1 MMAAGLLAASSCTD
15 YADYN
20 EAPVDDMAQANKT
33 LWENISQNPDLSDF
47 KALVERTGFN
57 NQLSQSRAYTIWAP
71 KNGTFNVAD
80 YTSMSDSLLL
90 AQFVKN
96 HIAEFT
102 YRASGNVDNTRV
114 HTLNNKSYV
123 FNGNGNYTFGS
134 TEMDPTASNIPGTN
148 GILHVINKPVAFY
161 PNLYEYL
168 GLANGQELDSLIN
181 YFKKYETTYLD
192 LENSEKGP
200 MVNGVQT
207 YVDSMMVT
215 TNSLVRNLRAEIDNE
230 DSTYTFIMP
239 NNEAYKKMYDKVKE
253 SYAFYSGVVV
263 QDVEKLTSAGP
274 ATDAGDKT
282 RNNTKKTAPTINVN
296 YYKDSLARRA
306 IVRNLIFSHSNAYNQ
321 FIATRE
327 PQAGD
332 SLFSTTG
339 SLLSN
344 PAELIQNHLVGS
356 PIEMSNGYGRIVDSL
371 AFLPWETYCP
381 ERIYTPM
388 DNLGN
393 SFTSKTTYVPVRNPI
408 LAEELNGPGST
419 EFRYRLISPS
429 GERTKPDVFLKL
441 PNLQSTKYNV
451 YCVMLP
457 SSCGAEYA
465 MATAWTGD
473 FLVTSAE
480 SFVAPGSLFDG
491 KTTTLPNAVAQYN
504 KFYIVVHT
512 VAGTTP
518 SYKVGYQTAP
528 GAELTEIPYTISYTV
543 TNGQN
548 GASILEFVLEDQ
560 SIATAIQ
567 KQGLTISGEN
577 FRLRSIQYDNA
588 RTTPLNFDLSYCT
601 TKGALANYHFSA
613 KYMSTQAKGDENPK
627 TLDLNNTAFMADPN
641 KIDTLYLGQVE
652 IPVNYNGLGED
663 YYPSLYISCPV
674 AVFTAAQMAQYSR
687 EFRIYA
693 IIMRPVEKDQYEAN
707 NQ

>member
-1 MMAAGLLAASSCTD
+1 MMMAAGLLAASSCTD

-33 LWENISQNPDLSDF
+33 LWENISQNPNLTDF

-57 NQLSQSRAYTIWAP
+57 NQLAQSRAYTIWAP

-168 GLANGQELDSLIN
+168 GLAKGQELDSIVN

-215 TNSLVRNLRAEIDNE
+215 TNSLVRNLRAEIDDE

-282 RNNTKKTAPTINVN
+282 RNNTNKTAPTINVN

-388 DNLGN
+388 GNLGN
-393 SFTSKTTYVPVRNPI
+393 SFTSKTTNVTVRNSI

-457 SSCGAEYA
+457 SSCGAEYVTS
-465 MATAWTGD
+465 TAWEGD
-473 FLVTSAE
+473 TLITSTA
-480 SFVAPGSLFDG
+480 SFVAPDSLFNG
-491 KTTTLPNAVAQYN
+491 TLKNRLPNAVAQHN
-504 KFYIVVHT
+504 NFYMYVQS
-512 VAGTTP
+512 VAGATL
-518 SYKVGYQTAP
+518 SCNVGYQASA
-528 GAELTEIPYTISYTV
+528 GAEV
-543 TNGQN
+543 TNLDYTLYNVG
-548 GASILEFVLEDQ
+548 GGRYALHFKLEDQ

-567 KQGLTISGEN
+567 KQGLTISGDN
-577 FRLRSIQYDNA
+577 IRLRAIQYDNA

-627 TLDLNNTAFMADPN
+627 TFDLNNTAFKADPN